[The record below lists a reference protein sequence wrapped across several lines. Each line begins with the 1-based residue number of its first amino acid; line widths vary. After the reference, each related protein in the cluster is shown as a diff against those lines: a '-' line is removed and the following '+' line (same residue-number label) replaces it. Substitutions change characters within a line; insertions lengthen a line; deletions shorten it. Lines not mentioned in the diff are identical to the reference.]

1 MPRLNEYDDL
11 PPAMVV
17 YLASRLT
24 KVSKHARG
32 HAGEKYR
39 ARARRRGTWGGICRR
54 RTLARQRLA
63 LTNRT
68 NEVCCQRVDAYLD
81 DATTWPNGGWS

>member
-1 MPRLNEYDDL
+1 MSSLNEFDDL

-24 KVSKHARG
+24 KVSKHAAG
-32 HAGEKYR
+32 HRGEKYR
-39 ARARRRGTWGGICRR
+39 ARARRRGAWGSICRR

-63 LTNRT
+63 LTNRSRHALA
-68 NEVCCQRVDAYLD
+68 NQAGAVYDEVVGQ
-81 DATTWPNGGWS
+81 